1 MVQIFQMLVWK
12 SYLTGASSPSSTSEV
27 GEKRRNTMEQ
37 KLEKVQEHQQP
48 LEVSMLNGNSFS
60 DNELESHLF
69 NQNVPTIRA

>member
-1 MVQIFQMLVWK
+1 
-12 SYLTGASSPSSTSEV
+12 
-27 GEKRRNTMEQ
+27 MEQ